1 MYSFEEKDEVWA
13 IFDRDEH
20 PQFEE
25 AVRLCEQNGVKVG
38 RSNPCFEVWLILHL
52 RDWDKPDG
60 RVGVQETL
68 KGLLPEYDSE
78 GAKTPD
84 CARLMPLIAAAELRG
99 ERQLQSRE
107 NEGARF
113 GAPSTTV
120 FQLTRA
126 VRAAHDDATPR
137 APAFTSYGPGTVRRA
152 MERDRGKLARPARFE
167 RATPGFGGQCSIP

>member
-13 IFDRDEH
+13 VFDRDEH

-84 CARLMPLIAAAELRG
+84 CARL
-99 ERQLQSRE
+99 
-107 NEGARF
+107 
-113 GAPSTTV
+113 
-120 FQLTRA
+120 
-126 VRAAHDDATPR
+126 
-137 APAFTSYGPGTVRRA
+137 
-152 MERDRGKLARPARFE
+152 RPADAPDRSCGIT
-167 RATPGFGGQCSIP
+167 R